1 MASCSF
7 FDDGIIDEPVDKG
20 QTVTS
25 VTLQKSSMEVKVG
38 QTVPLGIAI
47 TPASAKNAPVTW
59 SYDKEVLSIQEI
71 SAGAVITGLKE
82 GQTTLLAKC
91 GNQSAACIVKVSGY
105 TQEALQNV
113 EPYITSNQSI
123 LQLSKGDTDKLSVS
137 LYNGSASDI
146 DGYSWTVVDNQN
158 VLALSPNGQHC
169 IVTAKED
176 GYARVKVTHNK
187 AGHPYYFGVYVFA
200 DISKTTYIT
209 TTTNIVTLRADA
221 EKTVSVSLQNPPSS
235 NYQSGFQW
243 EVLNTDGSQA
253 DSLNMTANGVEAIL
267 RGLKS
272 GQATVRVTHP
282 DAGQYPLD
290 ITVRTVE
297 IVENVYIE
305 PSETVAIIDGSTE
318 KTISA
323 SLVGLKEG
331 SQYSPDDFVFE
342 VPQNDIIDAYSH
354 ANNLYVT
361 GLKNGSV
368 TVTVSHPKS
377 GTKREILVITQ
388 NQSGG
393 AVDASVY
400 ITTSQNLVKT
410 KVGATE
416 TTLNII
422 LKGGDTGD
430 EKNFTW
436 TVDHSPA
443 EGSGDVI
450 KVETTHGTV
459 SARAAAQTVA
469 AGLAHITPLKEGT
482 ATITLGHPKAHYTT
496 EVLVKVL
503 PAHAVLEEQVY
514 FTGAGIVRFLNSDS
528 FTYQEPFLVHGDHED
543 PVTQEYIFVFFFELF
558 YLILEIAFL
567 LKAKS

>member
-25 VTLQKSSMEVKVG
+25 VTLKKSSMEVKVG
-38 QTVPLGIAI
+38 QMVPLGIAI

-91 GNQSAACIVKVSGY
+91 GNQSAACIIKVSGY
-105 TQEALQNV
+105 TQDAFQNV

-187 AGHPYYFGVYVFA
+187 ASHPYYFCVYVFA

-209 TTTNIVTLRADA
+209 TSTNIVTLKTDA
-221 EKTVSVSLQNPPSS
+221 EKTISVSLQNPPSS

-253 DSLNMTANGVEAIL
+253 DSLNMTANGAEAIL

-305 PSETVAIIDGSTE
+305 PSETVVIIDGSTE

-331 SQYSPDDFVFE
+331 SQYSE
-342 VPQNDIIDAYSH
+342 V
-354 ANNLYVT
+354 
-361 GLKNGSV
+361 
-368 TVTVSHPKS
+368 HP
-377 GTKREILVITQ
+377 
-388 NQSGG
+388 
-393 AVDASVY
+393 
-400 ITTSQNLVKT
+400 
-410 KVGATE
+410 
-416 TTLNII
+416 
-422 LKGGDTGD
+422 
-430 EKNFTW
+430 
-436 TVDHSPA
+436 
-443 EGSGDVI
+443 
-450 KVETTHGTV
+450 
-459 SARAAAQTVA
+459 
-469 AGLAHITPLKEGT
+469 
-482 ATITLGHPKAHYTT
+482 
-496 EVLVKVL
+496 
-503 PAHAVLEEQVY
+503 
-514 FTGAGIVRFLNSDS
+514 
-528 FTYQEPFLVHGDHED
+528 
-543 PVTQEYIFVFFFELF
+543 
-558 YLILEIAFL
+558 
-567 LKAKS
+567 